1 MARLYFF
8 AEGQTEQ
15 TFADT
20 TLKPHFANHAVY
32 MQNPVL
38 IAHCRKKGRIHR
50 GGGRKYV
57 PMRNDIIRFL
67 KQDGNIDVFFTTMI
81 DLYALPSDFP
91 GLENA
96 ETLRQDP
103 RARVESLEASWLDD
117 IKDERFIPF
126 ITLHEYEGLL
136 FSEISHL
143 EFFYENA
150 RARIAR
156 LKKIAD
162 SFESPELI
170 DDGNQTAPSKR
181 IIAEIPEYEGA
192 KRTVGPQLAELIGLT
207 EIRRKCPHF
216 DSWMSRVEQ
225 LGDL

>member
-1 MARLYFF
+1 MVRLYFF

-20 TLKPHFANHAVY
+20 TLKPHFADHAVY

-50 GGGRKYV
+50 GGGKKYV

-67 KQDGNIDVFFTTMI
+67 KQDGSRDVFFTTMI

-91 GLENA
+91 GVENA
-96 ETLRQDP
+96 KKLRQDP
-103 RARVESLEASWLDD
+103 RAWVESLEASWLAD
-117 IKDERFIPF
+117 IEDERFIPF

-143 EFFYENA
+143 EIFFENS
-150 RARIAR
+150 RPRIAR
-156 LKKIAD
+156 LKRIAE
-162 SFESPELI
+162 SFASPELI
-170 DDGNQTAPSKR
+170 NDGNQTAPSKR
-181 IIAEIPEYEGA
+181 IIAEIPQYEGA
-192 KRTVGPQLAELIGLT
+192 KTTVGPQLAELIGLK

-216 DSWMSRVEQ
+216 DAWISRLER
-225 LGDL
+225 LGA